1 MLHAGAVKGLTVLPL
16 IETLTVKKQSN
27 DKAESIN
34 QSAPSLQPFL
44 RPAPIPST
52 APSEEKRPEDGGD
65 VRQHDETEDDND
77 EGDAQPSSGLSG
89 GPMVRGALLPSAC
102 GGQGAPVQ
110 DQLVME
116 LLRHHLHFLLGQVQL
131 GGQGSLAAAARAVQ
145 WPETS
150 GCSSGY
156 GWRIRVS
163 LWCQFWDWE
172 KTQILRFLCLSC
184 VIC

>member
-1 MLHAGAVKGLTVLPL
+1 MLQDRNIYCFQASPCINQPGHFPRWGSEGVNSTTANRDIDSKN
-16 IETLTVKKQSN
+16 QSYDN
-27 DKAESIN
+27 VESIN
-34 QSAPSLQPFL
+34 HSAPSLQPFL

-116 LLRHHLHFLLGQVQL
+116 LLCHHLHFLLGQVQHD
-131 GGQGSLAAAARAVQ
+131 GPGSLAAAARAV
-145 WPETS
+145 P
-150 GCSSGY
+150 
-156 GWRIRVS
+156 
-163 LWCQFWDWE
+163 
-172 KTQILRFLCLSC
+172 
-184 VIC
+184 